1 MMLRWKSQENGR
13 SALLVEGA
21 RRIGKSTI
29 VETFAKQEYES
40 YILVDFSSV
49 SKEVNSLFK
58 SNLADLNFFF
68 LRLQV
73 LYGVSLVE
81 RKSVIIFDE
90 VQLQPLARQAIKHLV
105 KDGRYDYIETGS
117 LISIRKNVEHIVIP
131 SEEYRI
137 QMFPMD
143 YEEFRWALGDFSTMD
158 LLQNVWEK
166 KISLGDGVVR
176 DAMRRFRLYMLVGGM
191 PQAISCYL
199 ETNDLCKVD
208 EVKRKIL
215 LLYSEDLQKLDPTGK
230 AKALFNAIPAQ
241 LSRNLSR
248 YQVSTVVENGTA
260 SRLVE
265 VIALLRES
273 MIVNVALHVDDP
285 NVGMEL
291 TADNNCFKMYLNDTG
306 LFVSLVFRDKDYTE
320 NVIYKKLL
328 GDKLEANL
336 GYLYE
341 NVVAQMLRSSGNE
354 LYYYTFPTNH
364 RHNFEID
371 FLLSRGA
378 KLCPI
383 EVKSSGYKTHASLD
397 AFRKKYP
404 SRVGQSY
411 LLYTKDLRQEGET
424 FLVPVYMTPFL

>member
-328 GDKLEANL
+328 SDKLEANL

-378 KLCPI
+378 NLCPI

>member
-328 GDKLEANL
+328 SDKLEANL